1 MPKNTKKLKLSGKR
15 NKKYKKN
22 NKHIKNNHNHH
33 NHNPTSP
40 RTNKR
45 TKKNKNTNKN
55 TNDTND
61 THNNIKKD
69 LYIKDD
75 RKEDVKEDVKEVKN
89 MKGGNSGN
97 TNEKFEVMDI
107 NNFDYKSINLSK
119 YINANNSGWGIGPP
133 PTDCCIM

>member
-22 NKHIKNNHNHH
+22 NKHIKNHQ

-45 TKKNKNTNKN
+45 TKKNKNTYKN
-55 TNDTND
+55 TNDT
-61 THNNIKKD
+61 HNIKKD
-69 LYIKDD
+69 LHLKEDI
-75 RKEDVKEDVKEVKN
+75 KEDVKEDVKELKN
-89 MKGGNSGN
+89 MKGGNSGK